1 MVEEA
6 TATGLVGVAMDL
18 AVAGMGLAGAVTGA
32 VEGAAAM
39 GEAVVAGAVAEA
51 AAVDWAA
58 AEMDLVGMGQETSA
72 VVVMVVAE
80 EEATLV
86 AAEEEVHI
94 VKSSLQRAAR
104 LQIRSHHSGT
114 PPQKMRPHIRYAT
127 KRNTEL
133 RSLPECHSEH
143 LGQWVAHCLARF
155 R

>member
-6 TATGLVGVAMDL
+6 TASGVVGAVMDL
-18 AVAGMGLAGAVTGA
+18 AVVGMGLEGVVMGLVAVAT
-32 VEGAAAM
+32 VT
-39 GEAVVAGAVAEA
+39 GEAVMAMAVAET